1 MVSLANPDQTY
12 RRGVGIALF
21 NAQGKVLVAE
31 RLRPDNAWQMPQG
44 GLDPGEGL
52 HEAALRELKE
62 EVGTSKAN
70 ILAITRE
77 WLTYDFPDYIDGR
90 PYGGRFRGQAQKWVA
105 ARFFG
110 QDHDINLRQ
119 HRPFEFKAWRW
130 CELDELMDLIVHFK
144 RPVYDVV
151 VRAFRP
157 FATPGPADLSQLDPE
172 LVIVTQPQEV
182 AAGPGASGR
191 AKPGSSGQ
199 R

>member
-1 MVSLANPDQTY
+1 MAAMVDPDFPY

-21 NAQGKVLVAE
+21 NPLGKVLVAE

-77 WLTYDFPDYIDGR
+77 WLTYDFPDYSEGKS
-90 PYGGRFRGQAQKWVA
+90 YGGRYRGQAQKWVA

-119 HRPFEFKAWRW
+119 HRPFEFKDWRW
-130 CELDELMDLIVHFK
+130 CELDELLELIVPFK

-157 FATPGPADLSQLDPE
+157 FATPGPADLSQLDTN
-172 LVIVTQPQEV
+172 LVVVTQPQEV
-182 AAGPGASGR
+182 PAGHGAPSWQ
-191 AKPGSSGQ
+191 KPGSPA